1 MLVWTFIPGKGIR
14 MAGPR
19 SHKSLLGTTHG
30 YLNEQ
35 KYSLDEMMAAGK
47 EVAEKL

>member
-1 MLVWTFIPGKGIR
+1 MLGWTFVPGKGIR
-14 MAGPR
+14 MVGLR

-30 YLNEQ
+30 YLYEQ

-47 EVAEKL
+47 EVAEKM